1 LETDVNLAEIV
12 YERAVIAWDINIY
25 NDDFDGTAFQG
36 VFEGNE
42 YKFILPKRFII
53 GLKIIKLQYII

>member
-42 YKFILPKRFII
+42 INLYCLSDSLL
-53 GLKIIKLQYII
+53 G